1 MTDDRQRL
9 EGSPDPEMVFRA
21 VRHSV
26 LADLERNFTQR
37 SADRDAEQ
45 RIGSR
50 IDKGIRTVLERSHL
64 DLAAADDFR
73 ASETQS
79 MHEHVAETRL
89 RLADRD
95 PHRAARLRDHTERA
109 LDYLQSGWSQPY
121 LLGADVVAARREHLE
136 DYRGEAG
143 NPATWL
149 YDANDARKIKAST
162 TGGPGC
168 TGGWSYCPAAA
179 VWYFAWPAATLGP
192 RTVQAWLSYHGSR
205 ILYALPTPFSYCEEA
220 GAVVRAKLDV
230 YQQVY
235 YPGKYS
241 KFLGQDEKEA
251 FSDYGAGISTGVL
264 DGGLVLT
271 TDVTITTVSQ
281 VYIAVTF
288 ILETAARGP
297 VAYAELNFQDGSTN
311 EIDAPFVLI
320 SS

>member
-1 MTDDRQRL
+1 MVEDRQRG
-9 EGSPDPEMVFRA
+9 EGSPDPEEVFRA

-26 LADLERNFTQR
+26 LADLERDVR
-37 SADRDAEQ
+37 ERAADREATE
-45 RIGSR
+45 RIGAR
-50 IDKGIRTVLERSHL
+50 VDRGIQRVLERSNL
-64 DLAAADDFR
+64 DLAAADELRD
-73 ASETQS
+73 AETS
-79 MHEHVAETRL
+79 LMHEHVAESRL
-89 RLADRD
+89 RLSERD
-95 PHRAARLRDHTERA
+95 PDRARRLRDHAERA

-121 LLGADVVAARREHLE
+121 LLGADVVAARREDVE
-136 DYRGEAG
+136 AYRGEAG

-179 VWYFAWPAATLGP
+179 VWYFAWPAAELGT
-192 RTVQAWLSYHGSR
+192 RTVQAWLSYHGVR
-205 ILYALPTPFSYCEEA
+205 ILYAYPVPFTFCAEA

-241 KFLGQDEKEA
+241 KFLGQDKRTA
-251 FSDYGAGISTGVL
+251 FDYYGAGMSTGVL

-271 TDVTITTVSQ
+271 TDVTITTASQ

-288 ILETAARGP
+288 ILETAALGP
-297 VAYAELNFQDGSTN
+297 VAYAELNFADGAAN
-311 EIDAPFVLI
+311 EIDPPFVLI
-320 SS
+320 SH